1 MIPGPQVVK
10 TNIRPSETLSP
21 AAKQAT
27 IALHG
32 LIANA
37 EDPAVW
43 TAQKMTVLEV
53 IALQLRTAGKFNDG
67 EASLEEIM
75 GALLCG
81 AAWIAH
87 HHNAVFTSTDD
98 PHRKPS

>member
-10 TNIRPSETLSP
+10 THIRPSETLSP
-21 AAKQAT
+21 AAQQAT

-32 LIANA
+32 LIANG

-43 TAQKMTVLEV
+43 TAQKMTVPEI
-53 IALQLRTAGKFNDG
+53 IALQLRTAGKFNEG

-75 GALLCG
+75 GAMLAA

-87 HHNAVFTSTDD
+87 HHNAVFAGADD
-98 PHRKPS
+98 PHH